1 MSYEM
6 LVGLQVKDDNM
17 YSKYRESMTPLLE
30 TYGGGFRYDF
40 KISEVL
46 KNEENGGI
54 NRVFAIFFKDKV
66 SLESFFS
73 NSAYIKMKSEFFEGS
88 VGATTIISEYERK

>member
-6 LVGLQVKDDNM
+6 VVGLQIKNEEM
-17 YSKYRESMTPLLE
+17 YARYRESMTPLLE

-46 KNEENGGI
+46 KNEDGRAI
-54 NRVFAIFFKDKV
+54 NRVFAIFFKDKA
-66 SLESFFS
+66 SMEKFFS
-73 NSAYIKMKSEFFEGS
+73 NSNYIKMKSEFFEGS
-88 VGATTIISEYERK
+88 VGATTIISEYQRA